1 MIKRFVVRNLDSAC
15 YKVVEGAA
23 QVAIRMT
30 NTKFDQ
36 IMYTGSTQK
45 GKLVAEAAAK
55 NLVPC
60 LLELGGKCPMIV
72 DKGCDVEYA
81 AWKAAFGAFVNSG

>member
-1 MIKRFVVRNLDSAC
+1 MIKRFIVRNLDSAC
-15 YKVVEGAA
+15 YKVVEGQV

-36 IMYTGSTQK
+36 IIYTGSTQK
-45 GKLVAEAAAK
+45 GRLVAEAAAK

-60 LLELGGKCPMIV
+60 LLELGGKSPMIV
-72 DKGCDVEYA
+72 DKSCDVEFA
-81 AWKAAFGAFVNSG
+81 AHKAAFMSFMNSG